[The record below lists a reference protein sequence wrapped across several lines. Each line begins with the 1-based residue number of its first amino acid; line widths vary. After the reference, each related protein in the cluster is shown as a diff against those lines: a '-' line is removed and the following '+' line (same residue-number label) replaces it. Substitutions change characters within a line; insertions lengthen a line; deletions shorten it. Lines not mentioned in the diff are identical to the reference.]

1 MRIINFEITEK
12 DDKKSIRTFLRE
24 FGVSASLLT
33 KLKHTENGIT
43 KNGVFAKTIEE
54 LSTGDI
60 LTIKI
65 ENSGSIARPMCIDIE
80 IPYEDEDIIV
90 LNKPPLLPVHE
101 SRNHIGDT
109 LSNFVAYHCGEDMAF
124 RAVYRLDR
132 DTSGLV
138 LVAKNELAAAKL
150 AGKVKKDYYAVVDGT
165 IENEGIVDAPIA
177 RCGDSIIKRKVDE
190 NGETAITEYFPIKSN
205 GNATLV
211 KFNLKTGRTHQ
222 IRVHLSEH
230 GAPIVGDAIYAPKPV
245 AMHRAIARL
254 ALHARKLAFEHPVT
268 HESLCFV
275 SPWPA
280 DFVAAIGS
288 IWGEN
293 ILDESW

>member
-12 DDKKSIRTFLRE
+12 DDKKPIRTFLRE

-43 KNGVFAKTIEE
+43 KNGVFVKTIEE
-54 LSTGDI
+54 LSTGDT

-90 LNKPPLLPVHE
+90 LNKPPLMPVHE

-109 LSNFVAYHCGEDMAF
+109 LSNFVAYHCGENMAF

-150 AGKVKKDYYAVVDGT
+150 AGKIKKDYYAVVDGT
-165 IENEGIVDAPIA
+165 IENDGIVDAPIA
-177 RCGDSIIKRKVDE
+177 RCGDSIIKRKIDE

-222 IRVHLSEH
+222 IRVHMEH
-230 GAPIVGDAIYAPKPV
+230 IGRSLLGDKLYGGDCSMIS
-245 AMHRAIARL
+245 RQ
-254 ALHARKLAFEHPVT
+254 ALHCKDIYFTHPIT
-268 HESLCFV
+268 EKPMHITC
-275 SPWPA
+275 
-280 DFVAAIGS
+280 DFPNDMKNLV
-288 IWGEN
+288 
-293 ILDESW
+293 

>member
-12 DDKKSIRTFLRE
+12 DDKKPIRTFLRE
-24 FGVSASLLT
+24 FGVSASFLT

-54 LSTGDI
+54 LSTGDT

-90 LNKPPLLPVHE
+90 LNKPPLMPVHE

-109 LSNFVAYHCGEDMAF
+109 LSNFVAYHCGENMAF

-150 AGKVKKDYYAVVDGT
+150 AGKIKKDYYAVVDGT
-165 IENEGIVDAPIA
+165 IENDGIVNAPIS

-222 IRVHLSEH
+222 IRVHMEH
-230 GAPIVGDAIYAPKPV
+230 IGHSLLGDKLYGGDCSVIS
-245 AMHRAIARL
+245 RQ
-254 ALHARKLAFEHPVT
+254 ALHCKDIYFTHPIT
-268 HESLCFV
+268 EKPMHITC
-275 SPWPA
+275 
-280 DFVAAIGS
+280 DFPNDMKNLV
-288 IWGEN
+288 
-293 ILDESW
+293 

>member
-12 DDKKSIRTFLRE
+12 DDKKPIRTFLRE

-54 LSTGDI
+54 LSTGDT

-90 LNKPPLLPVHE
+90 LNKPPLMPVHE

-138 LVAKNELAAAKL
+138 LVAKNELSAAKL
-150 AGKVKKDYYAVVDGT
+150 AGKIKKDYYAVVDGT
-165 IENEGIVDAPIA
+165 IENDGIVDAPIT

-222 IRVHLSEH
+222 IRVHMEH
-230 GAPIVGDAIYAPKPV
+230 IGHSLLGDKLYGGDCSMIS
-245 AMHRAIARL
+245 RQ
-254 ALHARKLAFEHPVT
+254 ALHCKDIYFTHPIT
-268 HESLCFV
+268 KKPMHITC
-275 SPWPA
+275 
-280 DFVAAIGS
+280 DFPNDMKNLV
-288 IWGEN
+288 
-293 ILDESW
+293 

>member
-12 DDKKSIRTFLRE
+12 DDKKPIRTFLRE

-54 LSTGDI
+54 LSTGDT

-109 LSNFVAYHCGEDMAF
+109 LSNFVAYHCGENMAF

-150 AGKVKKDYYAVVDGT
+150 AGKIKKDYYAVVDGT
-165 IENEGIVDAPIA
+165 IENDGIVDAPIA
-177 RCGDSIIKRKVDE
+177 RCGDSIIKRKIDE

-222 IRVHLSEH
+222 IRVHMEH
-230 GAPIVGDAIYAPKPV
+230 IGHSLLGDKLYGGDCSVIS
-245 AMHRAIARL
+245 RQ
-254 ALHARKLAFEHPVT
+254 ALHCKDIYFTHPIT
-268 HESLCFV
+268 EKHMHITC
-275 SPWPA
+275 
-280 DFVAAIGS
+280 DFPNDMKNLV
-288 IWGEN
+288 
-293 ILDESW
+293 

>member
-43 KNGVFAKTIEE
+43 KNVVFAKTIEE
-54 LSTGDI
+54 LLTGDT

-90 LNKPPLLPVHE
+90 LNKPPLMPVHE

-109 LSNFVAYHCGEDMAF
+109 LSNFVAYHCGENMAF

-150 AGKVKKDYYAVVDGT
+150 AGKIKKDYYAVVDGT
-165 IENEGIVDAPIA
+165 IENDGIVDAPIA

-222 IRVHLSEH
+222 IRVHMEH
-230 GAPIVGDAIYAPKPV
+230 NGHSLLGDKLYGGDCSMIS
-245 AMHRAIARL
+245 RQ
-254 ALHARKLAFEHPVT
+254 ALHCKDIYFTHPIT
-268 HESLCFV
+268 EKPMHITC
-275 SPWPA
+275 
-280 DFVAAIGS
+280 DFPNDMKNLV
-288 IWGEN
+288 
-293 ILDESW
+293 

>member
-12 DDKKSIRTFLRE
+12 DDKKPIRTFLQE

-54 LSTGDI
+54 LSTGDT

-90 LNKPPLLPVHE
+90 LNKPPLMPVHE

-109 LSNFVAYHCGEDMAF
+109 LSNFVAYHCGENMAF

-150 AGKVKKDYYAVVDGT
+150 AGKIKKDYYAVVDGT
-165 IENEGIVDAPIA
+165 IENDGIVDAPIA

-190 NGETAITEYFPIKSN
+190 KGETAITEYFPIKSN

-222 IRVHLSEH
+222 IRVHMEH
-230 GAPIVGDAIYAPKPV
+230 IGHSLLGDKLYGGDCSMIS
-245 AMHRAIARL
+245 RQ
-254 ALHARKLAFEHPVT
+254 ALHCKDIYFTHPIT
-268 HESLCFV
+268 EKPMHITC
-275 SPWPA
+275 
-280 DFVAAIGS
+280 DFPNDMKNLV
-288 IWGEN
+288 
-293 ILDESW
+293 

>member
-12 DDKKSIRTFLRE
+12 DDKKPIRTFLRE

-54 LSTGDI
+54 LSTGDT

-109 LSNFVAYHCGEDMAF
+109 LSNFVAYHCGENMAF

-138 LVAKNELAAAKL
+138 LVAKNELSAAKL
-150 AGKVKKDYYAVVDGT
+150 AGKIKKDYYAVVDGT
-165 IENEGIVDAPIA
+165 IENDGIVDAPIA
-177 RCGDSIIKRKVDE
+177 RCGNSIIKRKVDE

-222 IRVHLSEH
+222 IRVHMEH
-230 GAPIVGDAIYAPKPV
+230 IGHSLLGDKLYGGDCSVIS
-245 AMHRAIARL
+245 RQ
-254 ALHARKLAFEHPVT
+254 ALHCKDICFTHPIT
-268 HESLCFV
+268 EKPMHITC
-275 SPWPA
+275 
-280 DFVAAIGS
+280 DFPNDMKNLV
-288 IWGEN
+288 
-293 ILDESW
+293 